1 LPPACMMER
10 RGSKPHKLPKISADV
25 FTRSASDLLLA
36 WCAVWAALHSFRETS
51 LLDPFNGFSYCIL
64 AVAFTSMIGAFKFA
78 DVAVAQIPY
87 FIAKQGSHA
96 LGSTFLLIASLTIFN
111 EHPLSAPAIVVIL
124 IAGVVAWLASLFKFF
139 EDLDLDRPRPARY
152 AVITCA
158 GIIFFLCVSTL
169 LFSLAP
175 AMSSR
180 TPSTSATSSVT
191 VPAFPSDKSVQAAQ
205 YLLASLAFA
214 SIPTYLRKSR
224 YIVLLEVARR
234 CAIAVALVLLSYA
247 AELFLDEK

>member
-1 LPPACMMER
+1 MER
-10 RGSKPHKLPKISADV
+10 RGGVHSGSKPHKLPKITADV

-51 LLDPFNGFSYCIL
+51 LLDPFNGFSYSIL

-111 EHPLSAPAIVVIL
+111 EHPLSAPAIAVIL
-124 IAGVVAWLASLFKFF
+124 VAGVVAWLASLFKFC

-152 AVITCA
+152 AM
-158 GIIFFLCVSTL
+158 IICSAIIVFLCISTL
-169 LFSLAP
+169 LFSVAP
-175 AMSSR
+175 GMSSGK
-180 TPSTSATSSVT
+180 PPISASSSATI
-191 VPAFPSDKSVQAAQ
+191 PAFPSDKSVQAAQ

-224 YIVLLEVARR
+224 YIVFLEVARR
-234 CAIAVALVLLSYA
+234 CAIGAALVLLSYA
-247 AELFLDEK
+247 AELFLEK